1 LPLVLGDPLQF
12 SSQLLI
18 LRPVK
23 FAAADARLPCFF
35 CGSQL
40 PGNSYQETDPG
51 MDVAEVSFEQ
61 VLGAAKTISGV
72 AHRTPVM
79 TCSAIDGIAGRR
91 LFFKCE
97 NFQKV
102 GAFKFRGAFN
112 AVSQLSDEAAANGVV
127 THSSGNHAQALAL
140 AAKMRG
146 VPAYIVMPST
156 APTVKKAAV
165 EGYGAEVIVCE
176 PTLAARESTA
186 SEVQART
193 GATFIHPYD
202 NDDVIAGQGT
212 AMLELFEQA
221 AELGTKLDAVIAPV
235 GGGGLLAGTSI
246 AARGLDSSIRVF
258 AGEPVGADDAARS
271 FQAGELIPQTGPKT
285 IADGLLTSL
294 GQRNW
299 SIIRQHVEQIVT
311 VRDDEIVS
319 AMRLLWERAKLLVEP
334 SSAVALAAVLS
345 SKFDP
350 ERRAGSVGVIL
361 SGGNVDLERLPWMSN
376 S

>member
-1 LPLVLGDPLQF
+1 
-12 SSQLLI
+12 
-18 LRPVK
+18 
-23 FAAADARLPCFF
+23 
-35 CGSQL
+35 
-40 PGNSYQETDPG
+40 
-51 MDVAEVSFEQ
+51 